1 MQVLLTGTDGLW
13 LIHATTVGAAI
24 ALCLFIIT
32 YLLGDSLPL
41 RTVSTVNTVQLD
53 VKLDHRFFINN
64 AGLLISGVS

>member
-53 VKLDHRFFINN
+53 VKLFFINN

>member
-41 RTVSTVNTVQLD
+41 RTVSTANTVQLD
-53 VKLDHRFFINN
+53 IKLDHFNN

>member
-41 RTVSTVNTVQLD
+41 RTVSTVNNIQFI
-53 VKLDHRFFINN
+53 VKINFSN
-64 AGLLISGVS
+64 AGLPISGAS

>member
-53 VKLDHRFFINN
+53 VKIDCFNN